1 MAVQILGQPCRF
13 QVSALRAWP
22 GVSYADGLSDG
33 DDFAGKGE
41 AEPAIKREPA
51 IKQEPAIKH
60 ELVIKQEPAIK
71 QEAEA
76 AAPHCQSC
84 QASGG
89 GSMQPRPVVLQARAV
104 PAVASGLPHQEMARI
119 RKLLEIEV
127 PATAL
132 SVA

>member
-1 MAVQILGQPCRF
+1 M
-13 QVSALRAWP
+13 LRAWP

-33 DDFAGKGE
+33 DDVAGEGE
-41 AEPAIKREPA
+41 AEPVIKREPA
-51 IKQEPAIKH
+51 IKQDPAIEH
-60 ELVIKQEPAIK
+60 ELAIKQEPAIE

-76 AAPHCQSC
+76 TAPHCQSC

-104 PAVASGLPHQEMARI
+104 SADANGLPHQEMARI
-119 RKLLEIEV
+119 RKLVEIEV
-127 PATAL
+127 LATAL